1 MKDTIN
7 LSQEDF
13 GILLVCALRYCSGR
27 HTYMPSLVQ
36 GICKQHIAQLSD
48 KDLGILLNDCVNDR
62 SLRMSTYGMSMNEVD
77 AEDWYNFEK
86 MLKKEKARREENNDN
101 A

>member
-1 MKDTIN
+1 MDDRIT

-13 GILLVCALRYCSGR
+13 GTLLICALRYCSGR

-36 GICKQHIAQLSD
+36 GICRQHLKELRD
-48 KDLGILLNDCVNDR
+48 KDISVLLDDCVRDKTIR
-62 SLRMSTYGMSMNEVD
+62 TSTYGLSINEID
-77 AEDWYNFEK
+77 AEDWSNFEE
-86 MLKKEKARREENNDN
+86 MLKKEKARREENHN

>member
-1 MKDTIN
+1 MDDKIT

-13 GILLVCALRYCSGR
+13 GTLLVCALRYCSGR

-36 GICKQHIAQLSD
+36 GICRQHLKELSD
-48 KDLGILLNDCVNDR
+48 KDLGVLLDDCVRDK
-62 SLRMSTYGMSMNEVD
+62 SLRTATYGLSINEID
-77 AEDWYNFEK
+77 AEDWSNFEE
-86 MLKKEKARREENNDN
+86 MLKKEKARREENNN